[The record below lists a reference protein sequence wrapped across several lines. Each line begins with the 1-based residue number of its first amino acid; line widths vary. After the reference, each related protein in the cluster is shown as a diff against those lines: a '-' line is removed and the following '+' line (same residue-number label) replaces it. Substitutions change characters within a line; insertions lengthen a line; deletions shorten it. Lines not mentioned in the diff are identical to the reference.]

1 MKIKFPLHENKV
13 FFKGNGKVVQGY
25 IAFPNNSIYFATPFV
40 SSGAGLQGAKF
51 SGASGANGP
60 SLISY
65 MTEPDSRTN
74 SPCQYLC
81 LGDFPFVVKEE
92 YSNATAQQEEYFI
105 FFRVQM
111 AVWAEVGSRFQG
123 IEQTVDGIV

>member
-1 MKIKFPLHENKV
+1 MGMKKKFHPYENKV

-74 SPCQYLC
+74 SPCYV
-81 LGDFPFVVKEE
+81 P
-92 YSNATAQQEEYFI
+92 AFI
-105 FFRVQM
+105 S
-111 AVWAEVGSRFQG
+111 AP
-123 IEQTVDGIV
+123 

>member
-1 MKIKFPLHENKV
+1 MKIKFPLHETKV

-25 IAFPNNSIYFATPFV
+25 IAFPFV

-74 SPCQYLC
+74 SPCHV
-81 LGDFPFVVKEE
+81 P
-92 YSNATAQQEEYFI
+92 AFI
-105 FFRVQM
+105 S
-111 AVWAEVGSRFQG
+111 AP
-123 IEQTVDGIV
+123 